1 MSISIEPTATAE
13 PAAIAPQGHAR
24 AIRPFIWSVRREI
37 WENASVYIAPVAAA
51 ILTLAAFAFV
61 VGKARLDVPGM
72 DLSRLEMSDTPTLML
87 MAVSGFILLGTTS
100 VVGLFYALG
109 ALQHERRERSILF
122 WKSLPV
128 SDAVTVLAKAAV
140 PIVVLPCISIAV
152 MVVTHVLL
160 LAGGAVFLAAHGVDA
175 TLALGQPGL
184 VRVEVL
190 LIYLTFALALWHAP
204 VYGWALLVSGW
215 ARNVSL
221 LWAVLPPAG
230 LAIFQ
235 MLAFGDDSVG
245 RIMRHRLF
253 QGPVAAFRM
262 SRPEIEGLRGFN
274 MAEPHTDMPLP
285 HIDPMGFLASPGLW
299 LGLAFAGAC
308 LAAAVWLRRYRDP
321 V

>member
-128 SDAVTVLAKAAV
+128 SDAVTV
-140 PIVVLPCISIAV
+140 
-152 MVVTHVLL
+152 
-160 LAGGAVFLAAHGVDA
+160 
-175 TLALGQPGL
+175 
-184 VRVEVL
+184 R
-190 LIYLTFALALWHAP
+190 
-204 VYGWALLVSGW
+204 
-215 ARNVSL
+215 
-221 LWAVLPPAG
+221 
-230 LAIFQ
+230 
-235 MLAFGDDSVG
+235 
-245 RIMRHRLF
+245 
-253 QGPVAAFRM
+253 
-262 SRPEIEGLRGFN
+262 SRSRGS
-274 MAEPHTDMPLP
+274 E
-285 HIDPMGFLASPGLW
+285 ASS
-299 LGLAFAGAC
+299 C
-308 LAAAVWLRRYRDP
+308 
-321 V
+321 